1 MTVYKVR
8 LVYGFYEEVL
18 TEYYATEEEAERV
31 VEDYEREEDWSA
43 SYTEVEVEEGEVEL
57 EEL

>member
-1 MTVYKVR
+1 MTVYRVR

-18 TEYYATEEEAERV
+18 VEYYATEEEAERI
-31 VEDYEREEDWSA
+31 VESYEREEDWSA
-43 SYTEVEVEEGEVEL
+43 GYTEVEVEEGEVEL